1 MPVAKPA
8 ARKPATPTSTQILD
22 VAERLAQTRG
32 FNGFSYADIA
42 AELGITKA
50 SLHYHFAAKSD
61 LGTALIER
69 YSAGFQE
76 ALAKISATGV
86 DAPAQLE
93 RYVRLYADVLK
104 KGRMCLCGML
114 AAEYTTLPDGMKAAI
129 RTFFDENEAWLA
141 RVFEAG
147 RRAKT
152 LSFTG
157 DARDAARVFTAG
169 LEGAMLLA
177 RSYSEP
183 ARFSTAAS
191 RLLHGIIP

>member
-1 MPVAKPA
+1 MPPLKKPKA
-8 ARKPATPTSTQILD
+8 VTPTATQILD

-69 YSAGFQE
+69 YSAGFQD
-76 ALAKISATGV
+76 ALAKIAASGL
-86 DAPAQLE
+86 DAPSQLE

-114 AAEYTTLPDGMKAAI
+114 AAEYTTLPDGMKTAI
-129 RTFFDENEAWLA
+129 RKFFDENEAWLV
-141 RVFEAG
+141 RLFETG
-147 RRAKT
+147 RRART
-152 LSFTG
+152 LAFQG
-157 DARDAARVFTAG
+157 DPRDAARVFTGG

-177 RSYSEP
+177 RSYNEP
-183 ARFSTAAS
+183 SRFSIAAS
-191 RLLHGIIP
+191 HLLHDFSR